1 MLRGLNLDSKI
12 FEKKMSALYNNNN
25 NTNREKKH
33 GPKFWPRW
41 PNKAIIAL
49 SPFCVLCGII
59 FPPFYR
65 PVWGIQIQ
73 MTDSIPPKKKDDT
86 FIFMHLLQTSIFVF
100 PSTTET
106 VHTMLILRV
115 HAHHDHIHALA
126 TN

>member
-12 FEKKMSALYNNNN
+12 FEKKMSALYNNN

-59 FPPFYR
+59 FPHFADLFGEFR
-65 PVWGIQIQ
+65 FRRQIQ
-73 MTDSIPPKKKDDT
+73 FPLKK
-86 FIFMHLLQTSIFVF
+86 
-100 PSTTET
+100 
-106 VHTMLILRV
+106 R
-115 HAHHDHIHALA
+115 
-126 TN
+126 